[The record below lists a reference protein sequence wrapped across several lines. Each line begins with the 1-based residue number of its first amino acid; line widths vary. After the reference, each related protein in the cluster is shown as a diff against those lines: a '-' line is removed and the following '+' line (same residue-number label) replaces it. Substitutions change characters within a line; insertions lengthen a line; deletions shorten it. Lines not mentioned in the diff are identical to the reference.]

1 MLLEFVKRL
10 DMPPTLCSSVCE
22 SAVPNE
28 DMAHQGELRVTNA
41 GEKCQT
47 ECAFESQERIKIL
60 AGKRGRLCGRISNQA
75 SLAKHGYQFQIRKAR
90 A

>member
-1 MLLEFVKRL
+1 MSFEFLKL
-10 DMPPTLCSSVCE
+10 SETPQTLCSSVCE

-28 DMAHQGELRVTNA
+28 GMVHQEELRVTNV
-41 GEKCQT
+41 GEKCQA
-47 ECAFESQERIKIL
+47 ECAFESQDRIKIL

-90 A
+90 